1 MNEHQGDVAYINSF
15 VFHAM
20 FGSWICRGIYRT
32 KRKRNV
38 RIFFFHFSL
47 PFLFPSQIPPQIKD
61 PKTQS
66 QSFINEICKHWL
78 EANIKDPNTASIF
91 YKQNLKHYSLYDL
104 CFPAYTKE
112 SAKALA
118 DTIQMTFPK
127 AKLVLVVAMASDK
140 DHLGFTR
147 ELLLGQKL
155 LEEIQNMAKEFK
167 NFVFQVY
174 SFFNMCN
181 HS

>member
-1 MNEHQGDVAYINSF
+1 MLVIELFDVKLSMLGSHQLQNVATTTC
-15 VFHAM
+15 A
-20 FGSWICRGIYRT
+20 
-32 KRKRNV
+32 
-38 RIFFFHFSL
+38 
-47 PFLFPSQIPPQIKD
+47 FLCQRDQ
-61 PKTQS
+61 
-66 QSFINEICKHWL
+66 
-78 EANIKDPNTASIF
+78 
-91 YKQNLKHYSLYDL
+91 
-104 CFPAYTKE
+104 AYTKE

>member
-1 MNEHQGDVAYINSF
+1 MIKVIELFDVKLSMLGSHQLQNVATTTC
-15 VFHAM
+15 A
-20 FGSWICRGIYRT
+20 
-32 KRKRNV
+32 
-38 RIFFFHFSL
+38 
-47 PFLFPSQIPPQIKD
+47 FLCLRDQ
-61 PKTQS
+61 
-66 QSFINEICKHWL
+66 
-78 EANIKDPNTASIF
+78 
-91 YKQNLKHYSLYDL
+91 
-104 CFPAYTKE
+104 AYTKE

-127 AKLVLVVAMASDK
+127 AKLFLVVAMESDK

-155 LEEIQNMAKEFK
+155 LEEIQNMVKEFK